1 MEQSLLALL
10 ATAFAFVA
18 VFLLVAALLWPH
30 DDAVRNRVSSLGSG
44 SGRQGVPDLARPFGE
59 RVLGPA
65 IDALADRVLAVLPQ
79 TMLDGLKKKLVLAG
93 EPMNLGGFLT
103 VMAASGGVFLLL
115 GFTMMVASGGG
126 LQAKQLL
133 VLVALGGVGLVL
145 PYFWLVSR
153 IRRRQAIITKSL
165 PDSFD
170 LVTTCVEA
178 GLGLDAAL
186 ARVAEKVKG
195 PFAEELARTLREVG
209 MGRMRRDALQELGQR
224 TGVPDLV
231 TFVNAVV
238 QAEQMGTGIGQ
249 VLRVQAEQLRVRR
262 RQRAEELANQA
273 PVKMVFPLVLCIF
286 PTLFLVILG
295 PAAITIYDQ
304 FVK

>member
-10 ATAFAFVA
+10 AAAFAFAA
-18 VFLLVAALLWPH
+18 VFLLVMATLWRNDNP
-30 DDAVRNRVSSLGSG
+30 VRARIDSLRSG
-44 SGRQGVPDLARPFGE
+44 ARHEDLPDLTRPFTE

-65 IDALADRVLAVLPQ
+65 LNSVAERILAVLPQ
-79 TMLDGLKKKLVLAG
+79 RVLDGLVKKLILAG
-93 EPMNLGGFLT
+93 EPMNLGGFLM
-103 VMAASGGVFLLL
+103 VLASSGGIFLVL
-115 GFTMMVASGGG
+115 GFTMMVAAGGG
-126 LQAKQLL
+126 FQAKQLL
-133 VLVALGGVGLVL
+133 VLIALGAVGLVL
-145 PYFWLVSR
+145 PYFWLIGRV
-153 IRRRQAIITKSL
+153 RRRQAVITKSL

-195 PFAEELARTLREVG
+195 PFADELARTLREIG
-209 MGRMRRDALQELGQR
+209 MGRMRRDAMRDLGER

-231 TFVNAVV
+231 TFVNAVI
-238 QAEQMGTGIGQ
+238 QAEQMGTSIGQ
-249 VLRVQAEQLRVRR
+249 VLRVQAEQLRVKR
-262 RQRAEELANQA
+262 RQRAEEQANQA

-295 PAAITIYDQ
+295 PAAITIYEE